1 MFRPDNQGPVWLRT
15 SHVVGTGLC
24 LVSAM
29 LALML
34 YGTLAF
40 GLAAFYFALQSGLL
54 HFAHALGWKTWSTVR
69 HAVAALGIGPCLLMF
84 AFMRGFHTD
93 AYLEHIGGPP
103 GSNFADVIYMIV
115 AHGAAPLLGI
125 LHVFRAPQVNPVLP
139 MLLAAAEVS
148 YVTITHGLIAQERTD
163 RVLEPGLDVFILYA
177 TSLASAAFAALLT
190 ETAVRVATTAT
201 QTNSQTNPQP
211 KQDGSSSQ
219 SGVQG
224 MQEIVLRRFAPI
236 ERVNKFNF

>member
-1 MFRPDNQGPVWLRT
+1 V
-15 SHVVGTGLC
+15 C
-24 LVSAM
+24 LISVF

-40 GLAAFYFALQSGLL
+40 GLTAFYFALQSGLL
-54 HFAHALGWKTWSTVR
+54 HFAHALEWKTWSTVR

-84 AFMRGFHTD
+84 AFMRGFHTNV
-93 AYLEHIGGPP
+93 YLEHIGGLP
-103 GSNFADVIYMIV
+103 GSNFADIIYMFV

-148 YVTITHGLIAQERTD
+148 YVTITHGLIAQNRIE
-163 RVLEPGLDVFILYA
+163 RVLEPGWDVFILYA
-177 TSLASAAFAALLT
+177 VSLASAAFAALLT
-190 ETAVRVATTAT
+190 ETAVRVATTAPRDASP
-201 QTNSQTNPQP
+201 TNSQP
-211 KQDGSSSQ
+211 KQDGSLTQ
-219 SGVQG
+219 SGEHT